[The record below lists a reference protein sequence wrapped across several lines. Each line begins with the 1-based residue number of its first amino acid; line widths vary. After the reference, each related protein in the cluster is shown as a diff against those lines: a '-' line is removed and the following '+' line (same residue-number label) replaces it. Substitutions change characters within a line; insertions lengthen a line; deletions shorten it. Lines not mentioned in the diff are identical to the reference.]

1 MRVHAR
7 TVCRQPVPVVPQMGP
22 SSACSVI
29 LAGPLA
35 KTEAS
40 AFVRDVRDIACKSTS
55 PNLPPLQFRS
65 ERLHMRKWFAAS
77 RLRLLDKRRREVL
90 AV

>member
-7 TVCRQPVPVVPQMGP
+7 TVCREPVPIVPQMGP
-22 SSACSVI
+22 NSACSVM

-35 KTEAS
+35 KTEAR
-40 AFVRDVRDIACKSTS
+40 AFVRDVRNIAFKSTS

-65 ERLHMRKWFAAS
+65 ECLHMQERFAAS